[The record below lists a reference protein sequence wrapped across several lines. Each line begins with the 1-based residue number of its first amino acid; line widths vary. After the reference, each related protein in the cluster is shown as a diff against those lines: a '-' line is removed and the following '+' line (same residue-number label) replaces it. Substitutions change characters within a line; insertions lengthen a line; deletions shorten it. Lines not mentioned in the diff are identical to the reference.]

1 MSARDDDQR
10 AIDQVLR
17 RRESPGLAVAFA
29 RASGEV
35 LRELGWL
42 PTDLSETG
50 AVVWLPPGAFSDV
63 SAAYRTESGGHI
75 DLRIGATSERHVDI
89 VHLLSRV
96 IALAASGCGRMPAEP
111 AGVRRMLVR
120 AMAMSEGVQADE
132 AVLDAYA
139 MSPAVSRPFEALM
152 RVIENARPQ
161 KRDI

>member
-17 RRESPGLAVAFA
+17 RRESPELAAAFA

-63 SAAYRTESGGHI
+63 SAAYRPESGGLI

-89 VHLLSRV
+89 VLLISRLV
-96 IALAASGCGRMPAEP
+96 ALAALGRGRLPAESTE
-111 AGVRRMLVR
+111 VRRLLVH
-120 AMAMSEGVQADE
+120 AMAAAEGVPADE
-132 AVLDAYA
+132 AALDSYA
-139 MSPAVSRPFEALM
+139 ASQVVNRPFQALM
-152 RVIENARPQ
+152 SIIEDVRAQ
-161 KRDI
+161 KQDI